1 MGLMDI
7 LQGAMAGGTA
17 GGPGGLA
24 GLGAEFEKLRQGAS
38 GEQMGAG
45 LADAMRSDQTPP
57 FGDFV
62 GQLFGKSS
70 PGQQAGVLN
79 QILAALG
86 PAALSGVAGGVL
98 GRILSPGQTQLTPE
112 QASQVSPQDA
122 AEIAAHAEKTNPGI
136 VDQVAQFYGQNSTLI
151 NSLGMAALA
160 FTMNRVKENQRK
172 A

>member
-7 LQGAMAGGTA
+7 LQGAISSGQAGGLV
-17 GGPGGLA
+17 G
-24 GLGAEFEKLRQGAS
+24 EFEKLRQAATGD
-38 GEQMGAG
+38 QMGAG

-57 FGDFV
+57 FGDMV

-70 PGQQAGVLN
+70 PDQQAGVLN

-122 AEIAAHAEKTNPGI
+122 AEIAAHAENTQPGI
-136 VDQVAQFYGQNSTLI
+136 VDQVARFYGQHATLI
-151 NSLGMAALA
+151 NSLGAAALA
-160 FTMNRVKENQRK
+160 YTMNRVKENQSR

>member
-7 LQGAMAGGTA
+7 LQGAMAGGS
-17 GGPGGLA
+17 GGGLG
-24 GLGAEFEKLRQGAS
+24 GLGGEFEKLRQEAT

-45 LADAMRSDQTPP
+45 LADAMHSDQTPP
-57 FGDFV
+57 FGDLV
-62 GQLFGKSS
+62 GQLFGNSS
-70 PGQQAGVLN
+70 PGQQAGMLN
-79 QILAALG
+79 RILASLG

-98 GRILSPGQTQLTPE
+98 GKILAPGQTQLTPE

-136 VDQVAQFYGQNSTLI
+136 VDEVAQFYGQHSTLI

-160 FTMNRVKENQRK
+160 FTMNRVKENQRR